1 VLDNG
6 LFLRSQATSK
16 IEKPPGRKGLYLGRL
31 KYAYGRNLRN
41 CFMRTYGKKAVEGK
55 GELLLLGYFL
65 VLFIFIGCVGVAW
78 STRGTLSVNHPSH
91 PK

>member
-1 VLDNG
+1 
-6 LFLRSQATSK
+6 
-16 IEKPPGRKGLYLGRL
+16 
-31 KYAYGRNLRN
+31 
-41 CFMRTYGKKAVEGK
+41 MRTYGKKAVEGK